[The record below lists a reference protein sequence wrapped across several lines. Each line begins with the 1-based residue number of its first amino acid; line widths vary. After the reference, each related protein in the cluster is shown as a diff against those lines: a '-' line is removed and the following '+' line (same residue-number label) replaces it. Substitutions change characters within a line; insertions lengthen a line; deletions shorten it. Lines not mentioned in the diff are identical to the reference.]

1 MKRVVASSIIMKH
14 LYLPKVL
21 WLTSQPWYQVFCSG
35 WVRPQSRVDSCIS
48 SSRVQ
53 LLNVA
58 DACRWDRGEGGMN
71 ELSKW
76 FRIGWTVSFAS
87 WTFSSFPPPREKHYY
102 NTYCHKFFKKMKNS
116 LCPTLL
122 LAWIGTVAQRLEW
135 VSVQIG
141 LCLIRYVASMVAGIG
156 LKQVVIIFVYVGSK
170 LKIKWISTDRKIAG
184 SSDWW
189 VGSAWH
195 KKYTSR
201 LLFYQ
206 RFLPLGKMYVTC
218 YQYSLLSKIS

>member
-102 NTYCHKFFKKMKNS
+102 NTYCHKFLKKNEKFS
-116 LCPTLL
+116 LSHLTACLDRNCCAEVGMSL
-122 LAWIGTVAQRLEW
+122 SANRFVLDSICCIHGCRNWIKTSRHH
-135 VSVQIG
+135 
-141 LCLIRYVASMVAGIG
+141 LCLR
-156 LKQVVIIFVYVGSK
+156 
-170 LKIKWISTDRKIAG
+170 W
-184 SSDWW
+184 
-189 VGSAWH
+189 
-195 KKYTSR
+195 
-201 LLFYQ
+201 
-206 RFLPLGKMYVTC
+206 
-218 YQYSLLSKIS
+218 

>member
-58 DACRWDRGEGGMN
+58 DACRWDPGEGGMN

-76 FRIGWTVSFAS
+76 FRIGWT
-87 WTFSSFPPPREKHYY
+87 FPLHPGRFRLPPHPREKHFYD
-102 NTYCHKFFKKMKNS
+102 TYWHEFLKKLKNS
-116 LCPTLL
+116 LCPTWL
-122 LAWIGTVAQRLEW
+122 LAWIGAVYAQRLGW
-135 VSVQIG
+135 VTVQIV
-141 LCLIRYVASMVAGIG
+141 LCLKSIE
-156 LKQVVIIFVYVGSK
+156 L
-170 LKIKWISTDRKIAG
+170 
-184 SSDWW
+184 
-189 VGSAWH
+189 
-195 KKYTSR
+195 
-201 LLFYQ
+201 
-206 RFLPLGKMYVTC
+206 
-218 YQYSLLSKIS
+218 